1 MNEDEYKA
9 IIVRLEQKIK
19 DLNIENHV
27 KQRIIT
33 SQEARLSMFTRER
46 RALGT
51 MFQHSRPKQ
60 DDNPSFGGVV
70 EGKD

>member
-9 IIVRLEQKIK
+9 TIVRLEQKIK

-27 KQRIIT
+27 KQQIINT
-33 SQEARLSMFTRER
+33 QEVKLGIYLRER
-46 RALGT
+46 RVLGT

>member
-9 IIVRLEQKIK
+9 VIVRLEQKIK
-19 DLNIENHV
+19 DLTLENQV
-27 KQRIIT
+27 KQRIINT
-33 SQEARLSMFTRER
+33 QEIKLNNYIKER
-46 RALGT
+46 RVLGT

-70 EGKD
+70 EGQD